1 MCSRH
6 SPPIGR
12 HSVSPCLFLAN
23 RYEFITALKSEG
35 GQAEKGHCQA
45 VLPVVKNP
53 KIIGRR

>member
-23 RYEFITALKSEG
+23 RYEFITEVKSEG
-35 GQAEKGHCQA
+35 GQASTQRGRK
-45 VLPVVKNP
+45 VKNNA
-53 KIIGRR
+53 